1 MPKSPILDAHGHA
14 FSYASASDIAYSG
27 QQSNTQIDAVSISQV
42 LSSFEMPSRMR
53 WEVYKQYL
61 YMMSDPIIS
70 AALNLHVTQS
80 LGGHETTGEVIFI
93 ETIPSA
99 SAQQKAMVAEIQ
111 AALAAPINDMA
122 YHMGF
127 VATGMGDAYAR
138 LYGQK
143 NVGIT
148 HIDTSEFYLPPL
160 VQAFEK
166 GGRTVGYEVSFD
178 NRELI
183 PLTVMQLARLKMPRM
198 LFVPQPRAQY
208 NQWRQAVAQD
218 DFDALPNLP
227 ALVGGSFLEAA
238 EKPFFLLQS
247 ALTGLSSSRILDSV
261 RESMFGLNMQDMT
274 SEQQKEFFN
283 RIAGMLTASKQKAAQ
298 AIKNRE
304 PVVEKIFHLIPTWR
318 EKQLYSIDAGG
329 SLAGSGNAA
338 GYNTED
344 VMFYAKLLAGALGLD
359 LSMLGFSEILSGGLG
374 DGGFFR
380 VSAQSAHRAR
390 MLRQG
395 MSGLVHHI
403 IDVHC
408 QYKYGGIFGETE
420 RPYTVNFV
428 GSSSAQDREQ
438 QEVQERKMAASATL
452 VQVMQ
457 QMKDFGMDGP
467 AATHLLKTQLGMD
480 EEDALLF
487 GQMFT
492 GEVEGEMEAGADMT
506 ESDQLAQPSP
516 RASSSRSTPSTPP
529 RKGP

>member
-1 MPKSPILDAHGHA
+1 MQSSSILDANGQA
-14 FSYASASDIAYSG
+14 FSYASASDIQNSG
-27 QQSNTQIDAVSISQV
+27 YQSNTQIDAVSISQV
-42 LSSFEMPSRMR
+42 LSSFEMPSRVR

-93 ETIPSA
+93 ESKPTANAKEKKLIS
-99 SAQQKAMVAEIQ
+99 EINT
-111 AALAAPINDMA
+111 ALSNKINEIA
-122 YHMGF
+122 YQIGY
-127 VATGMGDAYAR
+127 VGIGMGDAYAR
-138 LYGQK
+138 LYGEK
-143 NVGIT
+143 GNGII

-160 VQAFEK
+160 VQSFEK
-166 GGRTVGYEVSFD
+166 GGRTVGYEVSVD

-183 PLTVMQLARLKMPRM
+183 PLTVMQVARLKMPRM

-208 NQWRQAVAQD
+208 NQWKQAVAQD
-218 DFDALPNLP
+218 DFNALPNLP

-261 RESMFGLNMQDMT
+261 RESMFGVNMQDMT
-274 SEQQKEFFN
+274 HDQQKEFFS
-283 RIAGMLTASKQKAAQ
+283 RVSGMLMASKKRAAD

-318 EKQLYSIDAGG
+318 EKQLYAIDAGG
-329 SLAGSGNAA
+329 TIAGGGNAK
-338 GYNTED
+338 GYDTDD
-344 VMFYAKLLAGALGLD
+344 VMLYAKLLAGALGLD
-359 LSMLGFSEILSGGLG
+359 LSMLGFSDILSGGLG
-374 DGGFFR
+374 EGGFFR

-390 MLRQG
+390 MLRQA
-395 MSGLVHHI
+395 MSGFVHHV

-408 QYKYGGIFGETE
+408 QYKYGGIFSEAD

-452 VQVMQ
+452 VQIMQ
-457 QMKDFGMDGP
+457 QMKDLGLDSKT
-467 AATHLLKTQLGMD
+467 ATHLFKEQLGFD
-480 EEDALLF
+480 EDDAVLY
-487 GQMFT
+487 GQIYT
-492 GEVEGEMEAGADMT
+492 GEVT
-506 ESDQLAQPSP
+506 EDGTEPHSAETE
-516 RASSSRSTPSTPP
+516 RT
-529 RKGP
+529 

>member
-1 MPKSPILDAHGHA
+1 MPSPSSILNANGQP
-14 FSYASASDIAYSG
+14 FTYTSASDIQSSG
-27 QQSNTQIDAVSISQV
+27 YQSNTQIDAVSISQV

-93 ETIPSA
+93 ESKPTA
-99 SAQQKAMVAEIQ
+99 SSKEKTLVTEINQ
-111 AALAAPINDMA
+111 SLSTKINDIA
-122 YHMGF
+122 YHIGF
-127 VATGMGDAYAR
+127 IGTGMGDAYAR
-138 LYGQK
+138 LYGKKGQG
-143 NVGIT
+143 VT

-160 VQAFEK
+160 VQSFEQ
-166 GGRTVGYEVSFD
+166 GGQTVGFEVSVD
-178 NRELI
+178 NRDLI
-183 PLTVMQLARLKMPRM
+183 PLTVMQIARFKMPRM

-208 NQWRQAVAQD
+208 NHWKQAVAED
-218 DFDALPNLP
+218 DFDKLPNLP
-227 ALVGGSFLEAA
+227 ALVGGSFLESA

-261 RESMFGLNMQDMT
+261 RESMFGVNMQDMT
-274 SEQQKEFFN
+274 LDQQKEFFS
-283 RIAGMLTASKQKAAQ
+283 RISGMLTASKQKAAA

-318 EKQLYSIDAGG
+318 DKQLYGIDQGGTVAG
-329 SLAGSGNAA
+329 AANAN
-338 GYNTED
+338 GYSTED

-380 VSAQSAHRAR
+380 VSAQSAHKAR
-390 MLRQG
+390 MLRQA
-395 MSGLVHHI
+395 MSGFVHHI

-408 QYKYGGIFGETE
+408 QYKYGGIFTQAD

-438 QEVQERKMAASATL
+438 QEVIERKMVASATL
-452 VQVMQ
+452 AQVMQ
-457 QMKDFGMDGP
+457 QIKDLGLNEST
-467 AATHLLKTQLGMD
+467 AAHFFKEQMGMD
-480 EEDALLF
+480 EDDAVLY
-487 GQMFT
+487 
-492 GEVEGEMEAGADMT
+492 A
-506 ESDQLAQPSP
+506 QLYAEPSNNDI
-516 RASSSRSTPSTPP
+516 ASPQTTVR
-529 RKGP
+529 